1 MSFLDDRLSPEYIMK
16 LYRIVLVLISV
27 TAVGITSW
35 ADNTAIVQTEAS
47 AGTAK
52 IEGIVK
58 DQLPPRAPVPNAV
71 VKLFPDPP
79 SAEHPEL
86 IRTTRTDDWG
96 NFAFEHVFP
105 GKYRIVAIMGT
116 GAEDLQAEVTIAA
129 AAGTR
134 VDLSENKSKTLTLY
148 LYPGH

>member
-1 MSFLDDRLSPEYIMK
+1 MK
-16 LYRIVLVLISV
+16 LYWIVLVFAASI
-27 TAVGITSW
+27 TAQESFVGGALRGPAHGSTL
-35 ADNTAIVQTEAS
+35 TGQTEPGS
-47 AGTAK
+47 GTAK

-58 DQLPPRAPVPNAV
+58 DQVPPRGPVPNAV

-79 SAEHPEL
+79 NLDRPEM

-96 NFAFEHVFP
+96 NFVFENVVP
-105 GKYRIVAIMGT
+105 GKYRVIAIMGT
-116 GAEDLQAEVTIAA
+116 GPEDLKAEATIAA

-134 VDLSENKSKTLTLY
+134 IELSDKKSKTVTLY